1 MTKNR
6 LVYGLASL
14 TLSLL
19 SAVFRILPDAASHR
33 LGRWLGLASF
43 RFSTKRRGIALN
55 NLKHALGAELSSDQL
70 EILARESFANLGIFL
85 AEFFSFPSLDAEK
98 LSRLVEYTGEENLRT
113 ALSEGKGVLLLSAHL
128 GNWDLLAASL
138 AARGYPISLITK
150 VTRISA
156 LNRMWMGYREAAGIK
171 IFLGSGSMGGI
182 LRQLKSG
189 GIVGFVL
196 DQNALLEDGVFVP
209 FFGRAACTLS
219 SLAVLARRIGAPVIP
234 VYTFRE
240 GGRHRVVIEEPI
252 ITPEIVDR
260 ELDVLKRTEA
270 YTSWTEK
277 VIREHPEQWTWLH
290 DRWRTRP
297 PDDSDE
303 PVQGPT
309 SNVQG
314 E

>member
-1 MTKNR
+1 MIKNR
-6 LVYGLASL
+6 LKYGLASL
-14 TLSLL
+14 TLILIG
-19 SAVFRILPDAASHR
+19 AVFRILPDAASHR
-33 LGRWLGLASF
+33 LGRWMGLAGF
-43 RFSTKRRGIALN
+43 RFSTKRKGIALR
-55 NLKHALGAELSSDQL
+55 NLKHALGAELSTDQL
-70 EILARESFANLGIFL
+70 EALARESFANLGIGL
-85 AEFFSFPSLDAEK
+85 ADFFNFPSFDAKK
-98 LSRLVEYTGEENLRT
+98 LARLVEFTGEEHLRN
-113 ALSEGKGVLLLSAHL
+113 AVSEGKGVLILSAHL
-128 GNWDLLAASL
+128 GSWDLLAASL
-138 AARGYPISLITK
+138 AAKGYPFSLITK
-150 VTRISA
+150 VTRSNA

-171 IFLGSGSMGGI
+171 IFISSGSMGGI

-196 DQNALLEDGVFVP
+196 DQNALHEDGVFVP
-209 FFGRAACTLS
+209 FFGKAACTLS

-240 GGRHRVVIEEPI
+240 GGRHRVVVEEPI

-260 ELDVLKRTEA
+260 DLDVLKRTEA
-270 YTSWTEK
+270 YTLWTEK
-277 VIREHPEQWTWLH
+277 VIRGHPEQWTWLH
-290 DRWRTRP
+290 DRWKTRP